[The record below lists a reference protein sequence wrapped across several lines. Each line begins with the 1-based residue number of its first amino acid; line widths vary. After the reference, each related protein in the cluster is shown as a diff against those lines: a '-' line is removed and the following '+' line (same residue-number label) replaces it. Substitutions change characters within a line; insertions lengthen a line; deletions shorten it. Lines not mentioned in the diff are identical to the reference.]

1 MMEIGWAFVMIYVTY
16 CMLQAEFASSI
27 LVGGCE
33 LVIFDV

>member
-1 MMEIGWAFVMIYVTY
+1 MIYVTY

-33 LVIFDV
+33 LVIFDA